1 MLYNPPPVSITNKS
15 NDEEVNKSPSN
26 YSVEVIKT
34 YNDFKQLECIWN
46 ELLSDSPTDTY
57 FMRWEW
63 ISNWWDIYA
72 QSSDEL
78 NIIVVRDNDTIVCIA
93 PFFTRKKYLFKF
105 YPFKVLMF
113 LGTQDTSQGDVCS
126 VYSDLIYRID
136 NSDKDKL
143 FGLVLEQVVNRID
156 CDKFYFSRVDV
167 NSASIEYLLN
177 TFNDRGLERYTKQV
191 LFSPYINLPDN
202 WDAYMQSISASMRYK
217 IRREQRKF
225 ERNFK
230 NISFR
235 KTADQD
241 GLSSDYA
248 TLVNLH
254 QSWWG
259 SRGVVGSFSD
269 SNFHNFHKI
278 MTRTMLD
285 NDHLDLSFI
294 ENDGESLAAI
304 YLIKY
309 EGKIYYYQSGISEAN
324 RNVAL
329 GYIMHAY
336 CIEDAIDSGF
346 TEYDFL
352 PDSDFNSYK
361 TKYTKIYKDVEV
373 VYFYNNRLLA
383 IHEKSF
389 RILRKLYKHLFRS
402 KQNQTEDQS
411 V

>member
-1 MLYNPPPVSITNKS
+1 N
-15 NDEEVNKSPSN
+15 
-26 YSVEVIKT
+26 
-34 YNDFKQLECIWN
+34 
-46 ELLSDSPTDTY
+46 
-57 FMRWEW
+57 
-63 ISNWWDIYA
+63 
-72 QSSDEL
+72 
-78 NIIVVRDNDTIVCIA
+78 
-93 PFFTRKKYLFKF
+93 
-105 YPFKVLMF
+105 
-113 LGTQDTSQGDVCS
+113 
-126 VYSDLIYRID
+126 
-136 NSDKDKL
+136 
-143 FGLVLEQVVNRID
+143 
-156 CDKFYFSRVDV
+156 
-167 NSASIEYLLN
+167 
-177 TFNDRGLERYTKQV
+177 
-191 LFSPYINLPDN
+191 
-202 WDAYMQSISASMRYK
+202 
-217 IRREQRKF
+217 
-225 ERNFK
+225 
-230 NISFR
+230 
-235 KTADQD
+235 

-269 SNFHNFHKI
+269 RNFHDFHKI

-309 EGKIYYYQSGISEAN
+309 EGKIYYYQSGILEAN

-389 RILRKLYKHLFRS
+389 RILRKLYKRLFRS